1 MFENISWLFL
11 CLFLPLKKS
20 AYTAILLNSIVTK
33 SQQVPKVVGI
43 RDLSKRGYSQSC
55 PNAPCMY
62 DISLHLPY
70 ISDKLY
76 RQKFPVPWGGI
87 FGAKSCHQDSVK
99 KKMCVLVV
107 WEANLSGSSMGT
119 HVSFIFRCYNLPSLK
134 LTVSLHLKMDGW
146 NTRKCPFGAR
156 PMFRGVCCLFQAGY
170 MPYIPEKTHG
180 QPCINAWL
188 SIGHIIPNLFIGNG
202 WLELTILI
210 HFQKNGG
217 ALEFQFSTFIFPW
230 VFLGSKGWRYLQK
243 NGRNVKQLGPFR
255 VVKFEPHVTH
265 V

>member
-1 MFENISWLFL
+1 MAKEIYHFLNKLIRIELMFENISWLFL

-99 KKMCVLVV
+99 KKNVRF
-107 WEANLSGSSMGT
+107 S
-119 HVSFIFRCYNLPSLK
+119 
-134 LTVSLHLKMDGW
+134 
-146 NTRKCPFGAR
+146 
-156 PMFRGVCCLFQAGY
+156 CLRS
-170 MPYIPEKTHG
+170 K
-180 QPCINAWL
+180 
-188 SIGHIIPNLFIGNG
+188 SIGFFYGNPRF
-202 WLELTILI
+202 L
-210 HFQKNGG
+210 HF
-217 ALEFQFSTFIFPW
+217 
-230 VFLGSKGWRYLQK
+230 
-243 NGRNVKQLGPFR
+243 
-255 VVKFEPHVTH
+255 
-265 V
+265 